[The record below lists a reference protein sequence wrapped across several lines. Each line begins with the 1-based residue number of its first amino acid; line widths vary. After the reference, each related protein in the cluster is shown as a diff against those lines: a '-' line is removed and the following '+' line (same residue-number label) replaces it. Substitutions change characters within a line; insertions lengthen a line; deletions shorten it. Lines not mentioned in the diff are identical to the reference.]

1 MSEIIGDTVGFITNT
16 ISGAGYAGLFG
27 LMIIDSLNVPL
38 PSEIILAFSGYLVTT
53 GAFNFWL
60 ATLFASLGSTIGSI
74 ISYWIGY
81 KGGRRFVM
89 RFGKYFLISGRDLER
104 ADRLF
109 SKYGNAISFFSR
121 MIPLL
126 RTFISLPAGVTR
138 MPFKR
143 FVLYTFAGSLPWS
156 ALVIYLGK
164 KVGEN
169 YEVIQERFEG
179 VEYVVFAGVGLA
191 FIAWVVHFIWEQRAI
206 RREQAEFFKKE
217 RGSQKRP

>member
-1 MSEIIGDTVGFITNT
+1 MSEILGNTVGFITDT
-16 ISGAGYAGLFG
+16 ISSGGYGGLFL
-27 LMIIDSLNVPL
+27 LMVIDSLNVPL

-81 KGGRRFVM
+81 KGGRRFVL

-109 SKYGNAISFFSR
+109 HKYGNAISFFSR

-169 YEVIQERFEG
+169 YEIIQERFKG
-179 VEYVVFAGVGLA
+179 FEYVVFVGVGLA
-191 FIAWVVHFIWEQRAI
+191 FVAWVVHFIWEQISI
-206 RREQAEFFKKE
+206 RREQAEFLKKE
-217 RGSQKRP
+217 AERLKK